1 MPEPK
6 DPAVRVA
13 TANEAARVQPTR
25 DGYINAVQVYPF
37 TEGALY
43 QVYTAPGQVTDIAL
57 QESEQL
63 VGSGPVA
70 AGDTVRSAIR
80 KAAPGP
86 RGKCIFSPSPRDQI
100 S

>member
-1 MPEPK
+1 M
-6 DPAVRVA
+6 A

-70 AGDTVRSAIR
+70 AGDTVRWIIGDTESGT
-80 KAAPGP
+80 GP
-86 RGKCIFSPSPRDQI
+86 REKCIFSPSPRGRT

>member
-1 MPEPK
+1 MKPP
-6 DPAVRVA
+6 
-13 TANEAARVQPTR
+13 RVQPTR

-63 VGSGPVA
+63 PQPATRIPLEWS
-70 AGDTVRSAIR
+70 
-80 KAAPGP
+80 
-86 RGKCIFSPSPRDQI
+86 
-100 S
+100 